1 MPSSVGD
8 LTVRCKTAE
17 GKLTYKWGA
26 LEVEVTPRALRAG
39 PCSGAPPSAQAWRR
53 ETTPQRALRKMQDKA
68 KRVAARA
75 KKGKYPPIVVRT
87 LANVTDGILPA
98 QELPRGALP
107 PTAALPQAKAL
118 TSLTD
123 PASVHYVREA
133 FEYLD
138 SMRLHYCQNCDEQW
152 PVFDAPWPEGG
163 AAYAGPLASR
173 SESIA
178 RAGFEASERFEGM
191 CSRCDTK
198 SAYAAMFAENNLQ
211 HLGPR
216 HDALSNLTWYE
227 SLLVARVHPVVSV
240 ITLTATGLLCY
251 AGNVCNYYV
260 KVLEWQRGLP
270 AKLRDSRWFQIK
282 RRKSLTASPA
292 GQRQKKPTTANR
304 SRLMAAFAKVQE
316 TMRHVF
322 AGEQVDPTELAKFPV
337 EGEKEME
344 EQEEH
349 ADLHGDM
356 PVDEDMFTAW
366 LQTQLP
372 CASGVA
378 LYARDQQGQ
387 ELRGSV
393 DAWALCCRMLSLQ
406 ADSKVIQSGSLA
418 QLLVY

>member
-1 MPSSVGD
+1 MKAAKQHVPSSVGD

-17 GKLTYKWGA
+17 GKLTYKWEA

-138 SMRLHYCQNCDEQW
+138 SMRLHYCRNCDEQW

-178 RAGFEASERFEGM
+178 HAGF
-191 CSRCDTK
+191 
-198 SAYAAMFAENNLQ
+198 Q
-211 HLGPR
+211 
-216 HDALSNLTWYE
+216 
-227 SLLVARVHPVVSV
+227 
-240 ITLTATGLLCY
+240 
-251 AGNVCNYYV
+251 
-260 KVLEWQRGLP
+260 
-270 AKLRDSRWFQIK
+270 
-282 RRKSLTASPA
+282 
-292 GQRQKKPTTANR
+292 
-304 SRLMAAFAKVQE
+304 
-316 TMRHVF
+316 
-322 AGEQVDPTELAKFPV
+322 
-337 EGEKEME
+337 
-344 EQEEH
+344 
-349 ADLHGDM
+349 
-356 PVDEDMFTAW
+356 
-366 LQTQLP
+366 
-372 CASGVA
+372 GVGA
-378 LYARDQQGQ
+378 
-387 ELRGSV
+387 V
-393 DAWALCCRMLSLQ
+393 
-406 ADSKVIQSGSLA
+406 
-418 QLLVY
+418 